1 MHELG
6 GTSIMLS
13 PADMQ
18 IGRGETI
25 ADTARVLSR
34 YVDAIMLRTGTH
46 GKLLELAAHA
56 TVPVINGLTNLSHPC
71 QVMADVMTFEE
82 KKGSIEGATVAW
94 LGDANNVAASWVH
107 GAARF
112 GYALKLG
119 CPEKFKPAPE
129 LLAWAKAEGASV
141 KVGHD
146 PHAAARNAD
155 CVVTDVWVSMGDG
168 EDKKKRKSLL
178 KPFQVDRAV
187 MAAAKPD
194 AIFMHCLPAH
204 RGDEVDGRSDR
215 RPAIGGVGRGR
226 EPAACAEGHPCLVS
240 RHVACQPFFCRVPR
254 ICGARSRQR
263 AARAGRG
270 QVMASESSSQERI
283 ELVIPA
289 DDLILPF
296 QADQADVVGRLVKLG
311 PVVDTILSRHDYP
324 EPVSKLLGEAV
335 ALTALLGA
343 ALKFEG
349 KFILQASTD
358 GPVDLLVADYQ
369 VPGGLRGYA
378 RFSPQRVEAVGQGDS
393 ALSELL
399 GQGHFAMTIDR
410 GSDTERYQGVVPLEG
425 ESLTEAADTY
435 FRQSEQLPTYIR
447 LAVAKHYRAGHPSGR
462 PWTWRAGGLLV
473 QKLTRE
479 GGHGPS
485 VGGFEEEDWMRARAL
500 AETVEDHELLDPL
513 LPPDRLLYRL
523 FHEEQVRAYRAIGL
537 ETYCSCSRERVEEL
551 LRRFT
556 SEDLKDMVVD
566 GEVWVTCEFC
576 NSRYRF
582 DPASFTKSDE
592 SD

>member
-1 MHELG
+1 
-6 GTSIMLS
+6 
-13 PADMQ
+13 
-18 IGRGETI
+18 
-25 ADTARVLSR
+25 
-34 YVDAIMLRTGTH
+34 
-46 GKLLELAAHA
+46 
-56 TVPVINGLTNLSHPC
+56 
-71 QVMADVMTFEE
+71 
-82 KKGSIEGATVAW
+82 
-94 LGDANNVAASWVH
+94 
-107 GAARF
+107 
-112 GYALKLG
+112 
-119 CPEKFKPAPE
+119 
-129 LLAWAKAEGASV
+129 
-141 KVGHD
+141 
-146 PHAAARNAD
+146 
-155 CVVTDVWVSMGDG
+155 
-168 EDKKKRKSLL
+168 
-178 KPFQVDRAV
+178 
-187 MAAAKPD
+187 
-194 AIFMHCLPAH
+194 
-204 RGDEVDGRSDR
+204 
-215 RPAIGGVGRGR
+215 
-226 EPAACAEGHPCLVS
+226 
-240 RHVACQPFFCRVPR
+240 
-254 ICGARSRQR
+254 
-263 AARAGRG
+263 
-270 QVMASESSSQERI
+270 MASESSSQERI

-324 EPVSKLLGEAV
+324 EPVSQLLGEAV

-369 VPGGLRGYA
+369 VPGQLARLCALLRRPRRCA
-378 RFSPQRVEAVGQGDS
+378 RRRRWCIATARPRSFRHDHRPRLGDG
-393 ALSELL
+393 ALS
-399 GQGHFAMTIDR
+399 GRGSARRRKPDR
-410 GSDTERYQGVVPLEG
+410 GRRHLFPPVR
-425 ESLTEAADTY
+425 AAPD
-435 FRQSEQLPTYIR
+435 LHP
-447 LAVAKHYRAGHPSGR
+447 LAVAKHYRAGQAER

-485 VGGFEEEDWMRARAL
+485 VGDFEEEDWMRARAL

-523 FHEEQVRAYRAIGL
+523 FHEEQVRAYPAINL

-582 DPASFTKSDE
+582 DPASFTKSDDAVRRPRIIRHGRACPGHPRLPC
-592 SD
+592 SDTEIRGCPAQGRA

>member
-1 MHELG
+1 MQPRHFLDIDALPRQTLRAILDDAHAMKALGRSHLPDKVNVRQGAVLAMIFEQPSTRTRVSFEVAMHELG

-204 RGDEVDGRSDR
+204 RGDEVTAEVIDGPQSVVWDEAENRLHVQK
-215 RPAIGGVGRGR
+215 AIL
-226 EPAACAEGHPCLVS
+226 AWCLDTS
-240 RHVACQPFFCRVPR
+240 RASPSSAGSSGSVAR
-254 ICGARSRQR
+254 
-263 AARAGRG
+263 
-270 QVMASESSSQERI
+270 
-283 ELVIPA
+283 
-289 DDLILPF
+289 
-296 QADQADVVGRLVKLG
+296 
-311 PVVDTILSRHDYP
+311 
-324 EPVSKLLGEAV
+324 
-335 ALTALLGA
+335 GA
-343 ALKFEG
+343 AK
-349 KFILQASTD
+349 
-358 GPVDLLVADYQ
+358 
-369 VPGGLRGYA
+369 
-378 RFSPQRVEAVGQGDS
+378 
-393 ALSELL
+393 
-399 GQGHFAMTIDR
+399 
-410 GSDTERYQGVVPLEG
+410 
-425 ESLTEAADTY
+425 
-435 FRQSEQLPTYIR
+435 
-447 LAVAKHYRAGHPSGR
+447 GR
-462 PWTWRAGGLLV
+462 P
-473 QKLTRE
+473 
-479 GGHGPS
+479 
-485 VGGFEEEDWMRARAL
+485 
-500 AETVEDHELLDPL
+500 
-513 LPPDRLLYRL
+513 
-523 FHEEQVRAYRAIGL
+523 
-537 ETYCSCSRERVEEL
+537 ERVGA
-551 LRRFT
+551 
-556 SEDLKDMVVD
+556 K
-566 GEVWVTCEFC
+566 
-576 NSRYRF
+576 
-582 DPASFTKSDE
+582 
-592 SD
+592 